1 MSVETIR
8 SDRKNH
14 PSRTFVLGIF
24 SLVDHLHGALTL
36 VVIAVE
42 GREVLHVVLIIVIIV
57 VVNGKTELDETVDT
71 RGEGGRLIEGE
82 AGGEEGGVVEEPDE
96 VLDGLVTG
104 IGIGLLAESG
114 DDGVGGVDLH
124 GLLGGHVGRLGGV
137 AEGLGLHDTLHVGGP
152 AELTGD
158 EDAGGVGKTVGND
171 DLLDLVVEDLLHEL
185 AEALGGGLGLLE
197 LLLLVLLLLELE
209 SLLGGGD
216 ELLALELLELLDGVL
231 VYGVDHVDDLVS
243 LLLETLE
250 EGAGLDGALG
260 LAGDVVDA
268 GLLVVHTADVVVEAG
283 HLLAGLD
290 GVVTQEL
297 GDLGAVGGVLVDAE
311 LEVLGKGLVELLV
324 GVLVLG
330 EVVEHLDAL
339 LDEVLLDDAEDL
351 VLLESLTGDVEGKVL
366 GIDDALDEG
375 EPLGHDVLA
384 VVHDENATDV
394 KLDLVELLLG
404 TALEHVEGSALGAE
418 EDGAELELTLDGE
431 VLDGGVLLPVVGEG
445 LVEGGILV
453 LGDVVGLAH
462 PDGLHG
468 VEVLPL
474 VADFLD
480 LLGLLLLLGVLLVD
494 LLDLKLVVVALLVLV
509 VVVGDLL
516 LGGLLGVELDGEA
529 DELGVLLDEVLDAL
543 LLEVLGHV
551 LLEVEDDAGT
561 TADGGLGGG
570 GDGEGSAGLGAP
582 GVGLVVVALGGDLDL
597 VGDEVGRVETNT
609 ELSDHGDV
617 GSGGEGLHE
626 GLGSGLGDGT
636 EVVDEVGLGHADTG
650 ILNGEGVVGLVGDE
664 LDVEVG
670 LGVQNGRVGEGLVTD
685 LVEGIGG
692 VGDQLTKEDLLVRV
706 EGVDDEGEELVDIS
720 REGVAFSVG
729 GLRMIEWA
737 DVAGKKNKKHEC
749 GEIL

>member
-1 MSVETIR
+1 MSVETIK

-36 VVIAVE
+36 VVITVE
-42 GREVLHVVLIIVIIV
+42 GREVLHVVLIIV

-104 IGIGLLAESG
+104 IGLLAEGG

-231 VYGVDHVDDLVS
+231 VDGVDHVDDLVS

-283 HLLAGLD
+283 HLLAGLG

-311 LEVLGKGLVELLV
+311 LEILGEGLVELLV

-339 LDEVLLDDAEDL
+339 LDEVLLDNAEDL

-494 LLDLKLVVVALLVLV
+494 LLDLGLVVVALLVLVV

-570 GDGEGSAGLGAP
+570 DDGEGSAGLGAP
-582 GVGLVVVALGGDLDL
+582 GVGLVVVVLGGDLDL

-664 LDVEVG
+664 LMWRSGSES
-670 LGVQNGRVGEGLVTD
+670 RTD
-685 LVEGIGG
+685 ES
-692 VGDQLTKEDLLVRV
+692 VR
-706 EGVDDEGEELVDIS
+706 D
-720 REGVAFSVG
+720 
-729 GLRMIEWA
+729 W
-737 DVAGKKNKKHEC
+737 
-749 GEIL
+749 

>member
-1 MSVETIR
+1 MDAR
-8 SDRKNH
+8 S
-14 PSRTFVLGIF
+14 
-24 SLVDHLHGALTL
+24 
-36 VVIAVE
+36 
-42 GREVLHVVLIIVIIV
+42 
-57 VVNGKTELDETVDT
+57 
-71 RGEGGRLIEGE
+71 EGGGLIEGE

-104 IGIGLLAESG
+104 IGIGLLAKSS

-124 GLLGGHVGRLGGV
+124 GLLRGHVSRLGGV

-171 DLLDLVVEDLLHEL
+171 DLLDLVVENLLHEL

-197 LLLLVLLLLELE
+197 LLLLVLLFLELE

-231 VYGVDHVDDLVS
+231 VDGVDHVNDLVS

-283 HLLAGLD
+283 HLLAGL
-290 GVVTQEL
+290 GGMVTQEL
-297 GDLGAVGGVLVDAE
+297 GDLGAVGRILVDAE
-311 LEVLGKGLVELLV
+311 LEVLGEGLVELLV

-351 VLLESLTGDVEGKVL
+351 VLLEGLAGDVEGKVL
-366 GIDDALDEG
+366 GVDDALDEG

-384 VVHDENATDV
+384 VVHDEDTADV
-394 KLDLVELLLG
+394 ELDLVELLLG
-404 TALEHVEGSALGAE
+404 TALEHVEGGALGAE

-445 LVEGGILV
+445 LVEGGIFV

-474 VADFLD
+474 VADLLD

-494 LLDLKLVVVALLVLV
+494 LLDLGLVVVALLVLV
-509 VVVGDLL
+509 IVVIISDLL

-561 TADGGLGGG
+561 TADAGLGGG

-582 GVGLVVVALGGDLDL
+582 GVGLVVVVLGGNLDL
-597 VGDEVGRVETNT
+597 VGDEVGRVETDA
-609 ELSDHGDV
+609 ELADHGDV

-650 ILNGEGVVGLVGDE
+650 ILDGEGVVGLVGDE

-670 LGVQNGRVGEGLVTD
+670 LGVQDGRVGEGLVAD

-692 VGDQLTKEDLLVRV
+692 VGDQLTEEDFFVGV
-706 EGVDDEGEELVDIS
+706 EGVDDQGEELVDIS

-729 GLRMIEWA
+729 GLWFGGRTWRGGRGKRQSTNAVRYYETCSEKIET
-737 DVAGKKNKKHEC
+737 VAPDTTYIVKR
-749 GEIL
+749 

>member
-1 MSVETIR
+1 MSLLKPSNQKEITLTR
-8 SDRKNH
+8 STRLELY
-14 PSRTFVLGIF
+14 SFF
-24 SLVDHLHGALTL
+24 LVDHLHGALTL
-36 VVIAVE
+36 VVIAVQ
-42 GREVLHVVLIIVIIV
+42 GREVLNVVLIIIVIV
-57 VVNGKTELDETVDT
+57 VVDGKTKLDEAVDT
-71 RGEGGRLIEGE
+71 RGEGGGLIEGE
-82 AGGEEGGVVEEPDE
+82 AGSEEGGVVQEPDE

-104 IGIGLLAESG
+104 VGIGLLAEGG

-137 AEGLGLHDTLHVGGP
+137 AEGLGFHDTLHVGGP
-152 AELTGD
+152 AELAGNK
-158 EDAGGVGKTVGND
+158 DAGGVGKTVGND

-197 LLLLVLLLLELE
+197 LLLLVLLFLELE
-209 SLLGGGD
+209 PLLGDRD
-216 ELLALELLELLDGVL
+216 ELLALELLELLGGVL
-231 VYGVDHVDDLVS
+231 VDGIDHVEDLVS

-260 LAGDVVDA
+260 LAGDVVDT
-268 GLLVVHTADVVVEAG
+268 GLLVVHAADVVVEAG
-283 HLLAGLD
+283 HLLTGL
-290 GVVTQEL
+290 GGGVTQEL
-297 GDLGAVGGVLVDAE
+297 GNLGAVGRVFVDAE
-311 LEVLGKGLVELLV
+311 LEVLGEGLVELIV

-351 VLLESLTGDVEGKVL
+351 VLLEGLTGDVEGKVL

-394 KLDLVELLLG
+394 ELDLVALLLG
-404 TALEHVEGSALGAE
+404 TALEHVEGGALGAE

-431 VLDGGVLLPVVGEG
+431 VLDGSVLLPVVGEG
-445 LVEGGILV
+445 LVEGSVLV

-474 VADFLD
+474 VADLLD
-480 LLGLLLLLGVLLVD
+480 LLGLLLLLGVILVD
-494 LLDLKLVVVALLVLV
+494 LLDLGLVVVALFVLIV
-509 VVVGDLL
+509 VVIIGDLL

-561 TADGGLGGG
+561 TADAGVGDG
-570 GDGEGSAGLGAP
+570 GDGEGTTGLGGP
-582 GVGLVVVALGGDLDL
+582 DVGLVVVVLGGDLNL
-597 VGDEVGRVETNT
+597 VGDEVGRVETDT
-609 ELSDHGDV
+609 ELTDHGDV
-617 GSGGEGLHE
+617 GAGGEGLHE
-626 GLGSGLGDGT
+626 ALGSGLGDGT
-636 EVVDEVGLGHADTG
+636 KVVDEVGLGHANAG

-670 LGVQNGRVGEGLVTD
+670 LGVQDGRVREGLVAD
-685 LVEGIGG
+685 LVQGIGG
-692 VGDQLTKEDLLVRV
+692 VGDELCDIIQVVKIERRED
-706 EGVDDEGEELVDIS
+706 
-720 REGVAFSVG
+720 
-729 GLRMIEWA
+729 
-737 DVAGKKNKKHEC
+737 C
-749 GEIL
+749 